1 MASSGVPAVPCTRSV
16 ESPEMAAARCSE
28 TQDLAVPGT
37 PRSNNARSVTRV
49 ATATSINRREPT
61 YFGLIIVPSDNGP
74 PIRYR
79 TTAQGDSRQCGG
91 RGWSSTCSKAASSW
105 AYSCSACGRSCSLI
119 DLGCRRGSASRDTRC
134 LRSVNVFRA
143 ASKALVTSGVVLL
156 DDPLWHPATAGQ
168 LDLVG

>member
-49 ATATSINRREPT
+49 ATATSISRREPT

-79 TTAQGDSRQCGG
+79 TTAQGDSRQWGG
-91 RGWSSTCSKAASSW
+91 RAWSSTDRKSTRLNSSH
-105 AYSCSACGRSCSLI
+105 ANISYAVFCLKKKKNKHSTSSLGNETNDRKRI
-119 DLGCRRGSASRDTRC
+119 
-134 LRSVNVFRA
+134 
-143 ASKALVTSGVVLL
+143 
-156 DDPLWHPATAGQ
+156 
-168 LDLVG
+168 